1 MNNLVFGKTMERVR
15 EHWVIKLLTTENR
28 RKKTIWYLNHIIIQQ
43 NYFSKNVIAIEIK
56 KIQMF
61 MNKPVYLGLSILELC
76 KTVKYEFCYD
86 YVKPK
91 YIEKAKL
98 CYEGGETFCSLLVTF
113 SLLLVTFCSLLVTFC
128 SLLVTFYSLLVT
140 FYSLLDKKF

>member
-28 RKKTIWYLNHIIIQQ
+28 RNKTIWYLNHIIIQQ

-61 MNKPVYLGLSILELC
+61 MNKPVYQ
-76 KTVKYEFCYD
+76 Y
-86 YVKPK
+86 
-91 YIEKAKL
+91 
-98 CYEGGETFCSLLVTF
+98 
-113 SLLLVTFCSLLVTFC
+113 
-128 SLLVTFYSLLVT
+128 
-140 FYSLLDKKF
+140 